1 MAILPN
7 SDGDNFVQ
15 RTRIL
20 NLEGP
25 VNTFVNSA
33 YEFSDNLA
41 GIINDISTFLE
52 IAAFFLRSIKSPLE
66 LVLMPV
72 IDSLQSY
79 LEELKNIGAG
89 ILTIYPWELGTNP
102 TPINFDKAL
111 DALKKFE
118 EFYRKNILSEEDNNS
133 VDNAVDLLTQD
144 QALADAIGDSTS
156 IIDIVENLLN
166 GDNESVS
173 EISTVSNENP
183 PTIGPVNASAFDVTL
198 FTENPYENSN
208 FRVGVSQL
216 IDSTSRLTGVA
227 TQTDPEIRDNLLLTF
242 QSIRNFLD
250 LDSSTWKDSALKDI
264 LEKISTI
271 LHQRELTP
279 SQAIQHII
287 DSFDDTND
295 PDRPMGT
302 GEYSS
307 FIILATLPT
316 FSGINKLIKSIDGF
330 LAGLINLFP
339 TDEGEETDTD
349 EKTTDINLGNP
360 VVLRNP
366 TDQVGGDIFYNDIKI
381 KNVENGTYNDKNTVL
396 PMFQKGDTII
406 QSGEYWFQKDFSAK
420 VVKHHPIIVQNG
432 NIVTNVVTV
441 KNVDGNL
448 RLNHTNNVK
457 NTSIVRRNINP
468 VASKAPMFM
477 PGDSTI
483 VLNAPVLDFVATIER
498 GNLTLSDVLPVNS
511 KIKQYAVQTQSVK
524 GGNSI
529 YENPQLYTKEF
540 QLEMTNF
547 LSKLSVG
554 MEIKH
559 PYLNTDNLESS
570 IDTNAL
576 ESDSTGAYL
585 NKLKKLIPGLG
596 INFHIKDV
604 LMEDENG
611 IRSSVAQKGNKVNL
625 FRYEKVK
632 NAKKEETDRKII
644 GMNRIF
650 ITMGRLT
657 ADGTVDD
664 IGPFLESSVN
674 PGSDKLEWYNFFPKD
689 SNDQRKFFPF
699 RLMNPADSALPPNW
713 KYLTIA
719 EFLPVYGAMIDRI
732 IEITN
737 VARGWIETPA
747 GLIDEALKFIEDFVE
762 FLLQTNQT
770 ILNAL
775 TILTQGLNATGIYT
789 LSLSGFGGVKEFK
802 EKLSNAKFKT
812 DRISPFSSMEIE
824 TVDVQTTVINP
835 ITGLEETI
843 TTKTLKPVLTPADK
857 TGSQGKIYSANELSN
872 LKYTLAIVFYA
883 QGTDS
888 KAFNKFQDNFKLA
901 QDFSTDFARS
911 ITEGT
916 ILESLVEQLVG
927 EGDSRSIA
935 EKLKPYV
942 YDIQVSNSGVYVS
955 AEHAVIS
962 PDNLKIRV
970 IFANDAHLFTER
982 EKTLINNIQ
991 GRTINMSPA
1000 IISSGLNLSQE
1011 DVDAGKAEF
1020 TLTQNGRN
1028 FLLRN
1033 PPSVS
1038 STVDSNGREFY
1049 ILDFT
1054 PVDTLTASEP
1064 GDPNY
1069 IFTAIKNPVYSV
1081 EKMKITSEY
1090 GMTLNAGFRISQTT
1104 VVDVEIN

>member
-1 MAILPN
+1 MAVLPN
-7 SDGDNFVQ
+7 SDGENFVQ
-15 RTRIL
+15 RNRIL

-25 VNTFVNSA
+25 VNDLVRGA

-41 GIINDISTFLE
+41 DILNDVSTFLS

-66 LVLMPV
+66 LVLLPV

-102 TPINFDKAL
+102 QPINFDRL
-111 DALKKFE
+111 LESLKRFE
-118 EFYRKNILSEEDNNS
+118 DYYIQNISSDTEENNDTNDDVS
-133 VDNAVDLLTQD
+133 PD
-144 QALADAIGDSTS
+144 
-156 IIDIVENLLN
+156 ENIT
-166 GDNESVS
+166 VS
-173 EISTVSNENP
+173 EISTVSDANP
-183 PTIGPVNASAFDVTL
+183 PNVGPINASAFDVTL
-198 FTENPYENSN
+198 FTETPYENSN
-208 FRVGVSQL
+208 FRYGVSQL
-216 IDSTSRLTGVA
+216 IDSTSRLTGTA
-227 TQTDPEIRDNLLLTF
+227 TQTNPEIRDNLLSSF
-242 QSIRNFLD
+242 QAIRNFLD
-250 LDSSTWKDSALKDI
+250 LDSSTWQDSAYKDI
-264 LEKISTI
+264 LEKISTF
-271 LHQRELTP
+271 LNKRELTP
-279 SQAIQHII
+279 EQAIQYII

-295 PDRPMGT
+295 PNRPTGS

-307 FIILATLPT
+307 FIILATLPSLSGINRLVNSIAGF
-316 FSGINKLIKSIDGF
+316 FSGILDLI
-330 LAGLINLFP
+330 P
-339 TDEGEETDTD
+339 TDEGTEADTN
-349 EKTTDINLGNP
+349 EKTTDINLGYP

-366 TDQVGGDIFYNDIKI
+366 ANEVGDIFYNDVKI
-381 KNVENGTYNDKNTVL
+381 KEFEDGEYRDTNSIL

-406 QSGEYWFQKDFSAK
+406 QAGEYWFQKNFSAK
-420 VVKHHPIIVQNG
+420 VVKHHPIIIQNG
-432 NIVTNVVTV
+432 KIIANVVTV
-441 KNVDGNL
+441 KNSDGTL
-448 RLNHTNNVK
+448 KLNHTNDVK
-457 NTSIVRRNINP
+457 NTSIVRRNVNP
-468 VASKAPMFM
+468 ISSQAPMFM

-483 VLNAPVLDFVATIER
+483 VLNEPVLDFVATMYR
-498 GNLTLSDVLPVNS
+498 GNLELEDVLPINS
-511 KIKQYAVQTQSVK
+511 NIRNAALKRQWPLPQAELQQGDYT
-524 GGNSI
+524 GTRYDI
-529 YENPQLYTKEF
+529 YKDPELYTNEF
-540 QLEMTNF
+540 QQQMQDF
-547 LSKLSVG
+547 ISKLSVG

-559 PYLNTDNLESS
+559 PNLITDNLEPS
-570 IDTNAL
+570 IDTNKL
-576 ESDSTGAYL
+576 ESDSSGIYL
-585 NKLKKLIPGLG
+585 SKLKKLIPGLG
-596 INFHIKDV
+596 INFHIMDV
-604 LMEDENG
+604 LVEDENG
-611 IRSSVAQKGNKVNL
+611 KKVSVAQKGNKAEL
-625 FRYEKVK
+625 FQYE
-632 NAKKEETDRKII
+632 NATNNKKQETDRKIK
-644 GMNRIF
+644 GMNRIS
-650 ITMGRLT
+650 IKMGRLIG
-657 ADGTVDD
+657 DGTVDD
-664 IGPFLESSVN
+664 KGPFLESSVI
-674 PGSDKLEWYNFFPKD
+674 PPPAGLEWDDFF
-689 SNDQRKFFPF
+689 SENDVEGSGITPF
-699 RLMNPADSALPPNW
+699 RLKNPADSALPPNW
-713 KYLTIA
+713 NYLTIT

-732 IEITN
+732 IEITD
-737 VARGWIETPA
+737 VARGWIETTT
-747 GLIDEALKFIEDFVE
+747 GIIDEALKFIEDFIN
-762 FLLQTNQT
+762 FLNQTNQS
-770 ILNAL
+770 ILTAL
-775 TILTQGLNATGIYT
+775 TILTEGLNATGLYT
-789 LSLSGFGGVKEFK
+789 LSLSGFGGVKEFT
-802 EKLSNAKFKT
+802 EKLSNAKFIV
-812 DRISPFSSMEIE
+812 DRINPYSSMEIE
-824 TVDVQTTVINP
+824 TVDVQSTVVNP
-835 ITGLEETI
+835 ITGLEETV

-857 TGSQGKIYSANELSN
+857 AGSQGKIYSASELSN

-935 EKLKPYV
+935 EKIKPYV
-942 YDIQVSNSGVYVS
+942 YDIQVSNSDGVYVS

-970 IFANDAHLFTER
+970 IFANDAHLFTEE

-1038 STVDSNGREFY
+1038 STFDSNGREFY

-1090 GMTLNAGFRISQTT
+1090 GMTLKAGFRISQTT